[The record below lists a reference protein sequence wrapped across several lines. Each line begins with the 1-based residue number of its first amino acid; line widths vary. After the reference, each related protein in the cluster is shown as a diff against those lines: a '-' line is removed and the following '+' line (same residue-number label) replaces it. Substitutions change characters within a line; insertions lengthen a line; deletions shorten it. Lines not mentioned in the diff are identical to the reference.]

1 MAFKDLRWFVGAALA
16 VGLGGIVAGGGAVQA
31 APVIPDRIDYNRDV
45 RTILSDNCF
54 ACHGPD
60 KNTRKADLR
69 LDTREGA
76 FAALEEGAHVVVPG
90 KPDDSELYRRIA
102 TDDEDDLMPPP
113 KSNKELTE
121 RQKAIL
127 KKWIEQGAEWK
138 GHWAYLPVERPA
150 IPAVEKPGFVRNPI
164 DQFVLASLAA
174 AELEPAP
181 EADRV
186 TLIRRLHFDLIGLP
200 PTKAQVDAFVN
211 DKSADAYEKVVDS
224 LLANPHY
231 GERMAVYWLDLVR
244 YADSAGYHSDNP
256 IPVSPYRDYVIR
268 AFNENKPFDRF
279 TVEQLAGDL
288 LPNSTIK
295 EQVASAYNR
304 LLQTTEEGGAQALEY
319 EKKYAADRV
328 RNVSTVWMGQTM
340 GCAECH
346 DHKFDPTSQ
355 RDFYTMAAFFAD
367 IQEPSVGNRGPGVP
381 VPDEAYESKV
391 KAIDGKIAELKQQI
405 EANTP
410 ELAAAQAEWEKQ
422 AGSAAEWKPLD
433 IVTLAAANGTQ
444 LAKQPDGSIKAGG
457 TIPAQDT
464 YTVTA
469 RTDLKG
475 ITAFRLEALNDTSF
489 TANGPGASNNGNFV
503 LTEFKVTAAV
513 GAGAGQPVK
522 LHKASA
528 DFSQDGWA
536 VAGAIDGNDATGW
549 AVMPRFGEPHFAVFE
564 AVSPVAKEGG
574 GEGGT
579 GGVTLTFQLE
589 HKQQYPQHQL
599 GKFRITATT
608 VANPGGIQSLP
619 PEVQAALAVA
629 PAQRN
634 DAQKSSILAYYR
646 TVSLITAPQ
655 REQLAA
661 LEKQK
666 ADALATAPRV
676 LTTISG
682 PPRVTRILARGNW
695 QDETGEAVEP
705 AVPAFLGKLEV
716 ADRRANRLDLAEWL
730 VRKDNPLTAR
740 VFMNRV
746 WMLFFGRG
754 LAQPLDDLGLQGE
767 LPANPELLDHL
778 SAEFMDG
785 GWDVKK
791 TIRAI
796 VTSGTYRQASRP
808 SADHR
813 EKDPFN
819 RLFARQG
826 RFRLDA
832 EFVRDNALAVSG
844 LLVED
849 IGGPSVKPYQPPGY
863 WFALNFPVREW
874 ENDKGEGLYR
884 RGLYTWWQRSFL
896 HPSLLAFDAPTR
908 EECTAERPRSNIP
921 QQALA
926 LLNDP
931 TYVEAARV
939 FAEKI
944 VREGG
949 ADPTARIQWAFGRA
963 LSREAN
969 ADELKV
975 LTDLL
980 QKHTQHYNAD
990 AEAAKA
996 LVSNGAAPVPQDLNV
1011 SELAAWTSV
1020 ARTILNL
1027 HEAIT
1032 RY

>member
-1 MAFKDLRWFVGAALA
+1 MAFINLRWVVNAALVA
-16 VGLGGIVAGGGAVQA
+16 SVGVLVAGGGVAQA
-31 APVIPDRIDYNRDV
+31 APLIPDKVDYNRDV
-45 RTILSDNCF
+45 RPILADNCF

-60 KNTRKADLR
+60 KNTRKAELR
-69 LDTREGA
+69 LDTKDGA
-76 FAALEEGAHVVVPG
+76 FAALEEGGHVVVPG
-90 KPDDSELYRRIA
+90 DPAKSELHRRIT

-113 KSNKELTE
+113 KSNKVLTQ
-121 RQKAIL
+121 RQVAIL
-127 KKWIEQGAEWK
+127 KKWIEQGAQWK
-138 GHWAYLPVERPA
+138 GHWAFLSVQRPA
-150 IPAVEKPGFVRNPI
+150 EPKIERAEFVRNGVDP
-164 DQFVLASLAA
+164 FVLASLAA
-174 AELEPAP
+174 AELEPAA

-186 TLIRRLHFDLIGLP
+186 TLIRRLYFDLLGLP

-268 AFNENKPFDRF
+268 SFNENKPFDRF

-288 LPNSTIK
+288 LPGATIK

-304 LLQTTEEGGAQALEY
+304 LLQTTEEGGAQAKEY
-319 EKKYAADRV
+319 EAKYAADRV
-328 RNVSTVWMGQTM
+328 RNISTVWMGLTM

-346 DHKFDPTSQ
+346 DHKFDPTST

-367 IQEPSVGNRGPGVP
+367 VQEPAVGNRGPGVP
-381 VPDEAYESKV
+381 VPDEAFGTKV
-391 KAIDGKIAELKQQI
+391 QSIDARIAELKKHI
-405 EANTP
+405 EATTP
-410 ELAAAQAEWEKQ
+410 ELTAAQAEWETQ
-422 AGSAAEWKPLD
+422 AASAAEWKPLKA
-433 IVTLAAANGTQ
+433 VTLAAANGTVLQ
-444 LAKQPDGSIKAGG
+444 EQPDGSIKAGG
-457 TIPAQDT
+457 TIPAQET

-469 RTDLKG
+469 STDLKG

-513 GAGAGQPVK
+513 GAGAAQAVA

-528 DFSQDGWA
+528 DFSQDAWA
-536 VAGAIDGNDATGW
+536 VPGAIDGDDATGW
-549 AVMPRFGEPHFAVFE
+549 AVMPKFGEPHTAVFE
-564 AVSPVAKEGG
+564 AVSPVAKDGG
-574 GEGGT
+574 AE
-579 GGVTLTFQLE
+579 GVTLTFHLE

-599 GKFRITATT
+599 GKFRISATT
-608 VANPGGIQSLP
+608 APNPAGIQSLP
-619 PEVQAALAVA
+619 AEVQAALAVA

-634 DAQKSSILAYYR
+634 DAQKQAIAAYYR
-646 TVSLITAPQ
+646 TIATLTAPQ

-666 ADALATAPRV
+666 ADAMATAPTV
-676 LTTISG
+676 LTTVAG
-682 PPRVTRILARGNW
+682 NPRTTRILARGNW
-695 QDETGEAVEP
+695 QDETGEVVEP
-705 AVPAFLGKLEV
+705 AVPAFLGKLDV
-716 ADRRANRLDLAEWL
+716 TGRRANRLDLAEWI

-740 VFMNRV
+740 VFVNRV
-746 WMLFFGRG
+746 WKLFFGRS

-778 SAEFMDG
+778 SAQFMDG

-791 TIRAI
+791 MVRTI

-808 SADHR
+808 SADQR
-813 EKDPFN
+813 DKDPFN

-849 IGGPSVKPYQPPGY
+849 IGGPSAKPYQPAGY

-874 ENDKGEGLYR
+874 QNDTGAGLYR

-949 ADPTARIQWAFGRA
+949 VNAPARIQWAFGRA
-963 LSREAN
+963 LSRPATDGEV
-969 ADELKV
+969 KI

-980 QKHTQHYNAD
+980 QKHAQHYGQD

-1011 SELAAWTSV
+1011 GEMAAWTSV